1 MKFTEEH
8 STGSNVIH
16 SYSSD
21 AITINGQSFTS
32 SLVVG
37 NQHLNVDWPVQHISD
52 LTSKLLME
60 LLEHQPEVILIGTGN
75 QLIFP
80 EPSIYIDI
88 VNQGV
93 GIEFMDSGAACRTY
107 NILMSEDRRVIAGI
121 IFRA

>member
-1 MKFTEEH
+1 MLKITLFL
-8 STGSNVIH
+8 GILAL
-16 SYSSD
+16 D
-21 AITINGQSFTS
+21 ASACRQI
-32 SLVVG
+32 
-37 NQHLNVDWPVQHISD
+37 
-52 LTSKLLME
+52 
-60 LLEHQPEVILIGTGN
+60 LEHQPEVILIGTGN